1 MHKKILLILLILIE
15 TTINTKAQEKDPKI
29 QNIMPLI
36 EANDNLLEN
45 STSFLFSPLRYQSR
59 AIPYR
64 WQTYKINGAKLNSL
78 NNNTIPYAAIGALY
92 SIASHSKSNTSLF
105 FDYTNNIPSLGNNRS
120 IWIEPQNHK
129 TSGYAISAISSR
141 TYSYRLQSGYRLNKT
156 ETNGWAIAIDASRHW
171 GKSMTLNGVWTDNFG
186 LKLAASKKLH
196 KNKGTIQLTT
206 LINPTKRATPWSTVQ
221 EAYNLANSNVY
232 NPAWGDINGTQTSTN
247 VRTTY
252 EPIIITNHTIKLHK
266 NIKINS
272 HIATRF
278 GQNTNSSLNWQGAP
292 NPRPDYYKYLPS
304 AHKSQEVKDIIKTA
318 WQNNINIRQIDF
330 TEIAQTNTKQN
341 NDRANYIIE
350 DRVSKPLFLTAG
362 SRVSTENLSL
372 AIRTTYQSEHNYKKI
387 NSMLGGKYW
396 LDIDTFV
403 EQDEDVKNKTQNNLQ
418 NPNRHVTAGDEF
430 GYNYKLN
437 NLEIELEG
445 AYHKKWN
452 KLSLTAAANISTLS
466 SQREGYY
473 EKENFPGDSSYGAS
487 TTLTNYNYA
496 LRIEGEYRAGNRLW
510 IGAAIGYN
518 SIAPTPSEIF
528 ISPRYRNAT
537 VPNTQNTS
545 ILSTEISA
553 KYSSSTM
560 KLGASIYHYQQ
571 SNGSSIKNL
580 YDDMLYA
587 YVHYSIQKI
596 ATTRTGLE
604 LWGEFMIAD
613 PLWLNLVA
621 IVQNNIY
628 TNNPT
633 GTAYKESTG
642 KQLIDKEIIL
652 YKGQHIGG
660 APEKLGAIILSY
672 QPYGWIIRLS
682 TTIFEGQYEVLSPTR
697 HTTRARSRAQTE
709 HQMNAMTTQLQS
721 KWGASIDLFGGHTLR
736 FNNGQSLGFYGS
748 INNLT
753 CNPNIVTYS
762 YQSDRFVRNGWAL
775 TPQASRLS
783 YTLPLN
789 FFLNITYRF

>member
-1 MHKKILLILLILIE
+1 MRKKILLILLTLIGA
-15 TTINTKAQEKDPKI
+15 TTTTKAQEEDTKT

-45 STSFLFSPLRYQSR
+45 STSFLFSFLRYQSR

-64 WQTYKINGAKLNSL
+64 WQTYRINNAKLNSL
-78 NNNTIPYAAIGALY
+78 NNGTIPYAALGALY

-105 FDYTNNIPSLGNNRS
+105 FDYTDNIPSLGNSRS
-120 IWIEPQNHK
+120 IWIEPSNHK

-141 TYSYRLQSGYRLNKT
+141 TYSYRLQGGYRLNKT
-156 ETNGWAIAIDASRHW
+156 EKKDWAIAIDASKHW
-171 GKSMTLNGVWTDNFG
+171 GKSMIIDGVWADNYG
-186 LKLAASKKLH
+186 LKLSASKKLKH
-196 KNKGTIQLTT
+196 NGGIIQITT
-206 LINPTKRATPWSTVQ
+206 LINPTKRATQWSTVQ
-221 EAYNLANSNVY
+221 EAYDLAGSNVY
-232 NPAWGDINGTQTSTN
+232 NPSWGDINGTQTSTN

-252 EPIIITNHTIKLHK
+252 EPIIIANHTIELPK

-278 GQNTNSSLNWQGAP
+278 GKNTSSSLNWQGAP

-304 AHKSQEVKDIIKTA
+304 AHKSQEVKEIIKTA
-318 WQNNINIRQIDF
+318 WQNDINIRQIDF
-330 TEIAQTNTKQN
+330 TEIAQTNTTSN
-341 NDRANYIIE
+341 NNRANYIIE
-350 DRVSKPLFLTAG
+350 DRVSEPLFFTAG
-362 SRVSTENLSL
+362 SRVSTENLSF

-387 NSMLGGKYW
+387 NSMLGGGYW

-418 NPNRHVTAGDEF
+418 DPNRHVVSGDEF

-437 NLEIELEG
+437 NFEIELEG
-445 AYHKKWN
+445 AYHKKWD
-452 KLSLTAAANISTLS
+452 KLSLTAAANVSTLA
-466 SQREGYY
+466 SQRYGYY

-487 TTLTNYNYA
+487 ATLTNYNYA
-496 LRIEGEYRAGNRLW
+496 LRLEGEYRAGSRIW
-510 IGAAIGYN
+510 VGAAIGYN

-537 VPNTQNTS
+537 VPNTQNS
-545 ILSTEISA
+545 SVLSAEISA
-553 KYSSSTM
+553 KYSSSSM
-560 KLGASIYHYQQ
+560 KIGASLYHYQQ
-571 SNGSSIKNL
+571 SEGSSIKNL
-580 YDDMLYA
+580 YDDMLSS
-587 YVHYSIQKI
+587 YVHYSIQNI
-596 ATTRTGLE
+596 STTRTGLE

-613 PLWLNLVA
+613 PLWLNFVA
-621 IVQNNIY
+621 IVQNNIH

-633 GTAYKESTG
+633 GSAYKESTG
-642 KQLIDKEIIL
+642 KQLIDNEIVF

-660 APEKLGAIILSY
+660 SPEKLGAIILSY

-697 HTTRARSRAQTE
+697 HTTRARTRAQSE

-721 KWGASIDLFGGHTLR
+721 KWGASVDLFGGYTLR
-736 FNNGQSLGFYGS
+736 FNNKHSLGFYGS
-748 INNLT
+748 ISNLT

-762 YQSDRFVRNGWAL
+762 YQSDRFARDGWAL